1 MLAKNN
7 LILVTSIFTLTSSIP
22 VYTNTYLR
30 EENKKIDTQLTSENT
45 IQFPIF
51 KNIEQSINLN
61 KVINIAII
69 EKLRTLKPDWN
80 GYGAKTF
87 DDGLINKFLKII
99 NSLDVQPII
108 SPTGRQS
115 LVLSYD
121 LDKNKSLS
129 FEIFK
134 SRVTMA
140 YLNMD
145 DLSESY
151 EKEISQKDIKNKVI
165 SFYGMQGWKHIF
177 I

>member
-30 EENKKIDTQLTSENT
+30 EENKKNETQLTSENT

-51 KNIEQSINLN
+51 KNVEQSINLN

-69 EKLRTLKPDWN
+69 EKLRTLKPNWN

-121 LDKNKSLS
+121 LDKSKSLS
-129 FEIFK
+129 FEVFK

-151 EKEISQKDIKNKVI
+151 EKEISEKDIPNKVI
-165 SFYGMQGWKHIF
+165 SFYGKQGWKHIF